1 MDTYLLARVCV
12 CVCVMMCK
20 YAYETWNGCCSLY
33 LLLVVVASAAF
44 VQRWR
49 YMLMSLCL
57 LGLILFPLV
66 LVTALSVSDL

>member
-1 MDTYLLARVCV
+1 MRGHVSVCV
-12 CVCVMMCK
+12 FVCVMMMCK

-57 LGLILFPLV
+57 LVLILFPLV

>member
-1 MDTYLLARVCV
+1 MRGHVSVCV
-12 CVCVMMCK
+12 FVCVMMMCK

>member
-1 MDTYLLARVCV
+1 MRGHVSVCV
-12 CVCVMMCK
+12 FVGVMMMCK